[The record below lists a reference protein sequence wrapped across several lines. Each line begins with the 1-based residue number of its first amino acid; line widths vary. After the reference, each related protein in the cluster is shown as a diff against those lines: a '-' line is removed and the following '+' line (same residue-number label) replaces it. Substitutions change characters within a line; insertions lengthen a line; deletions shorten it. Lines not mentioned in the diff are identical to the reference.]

1 VLPVDKL
8 DDVARTLNQVLADP
22 KIQLSVMTA
31 GRPVPAYVPTNPKV
45 MGVVTAA
52 TAKRWPGLAV
62 IPQMSSGASDGIY
75 LSSAGIPTYGVS
87 GIFSDEDDVRAH
99 GRNERV
105 LVKAF
110 QEAIDFMYDVCTALG
125 RSQ

>member
-1 VLPVDKL
+1 MLSGGHAENALPQSATAVVNCRVLPVDKL
-8 DDVARTLNQVLADP
+8 DDVARTLNQVLADS

-75 LSSAGIPTYGVS
+75 LA
-87 GIFSDEDDVRAH
+87 VRLRP
-99 GRNERV
+99 GRRPILR
-105 LVKAF
+105 LV
-110 QEAIDFMYDVCTALG
+110 
-125 RSQ
+125 